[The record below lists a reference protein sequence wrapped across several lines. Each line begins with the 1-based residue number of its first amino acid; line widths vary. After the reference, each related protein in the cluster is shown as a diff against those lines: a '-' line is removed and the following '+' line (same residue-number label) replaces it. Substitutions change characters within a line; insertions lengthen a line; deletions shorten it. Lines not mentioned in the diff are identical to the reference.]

1 MRVVGLKFTVLVLLA
16 LALLGNVAQGARK
29 SVRGE
34 DDDDEFNEF
43 DNFDEEKAAAAGKV
57 PAASKS
63 QETLKQTTQ
72 SGGQG
77 GKRDQD
83 DFAGFDD
90 EEVSEAEE
98 EEVPVAAKAKVKPAQ
113 DQQKQQQKKAP
124 AFQASNQDDL
134 DAEEFEHF
142 VDDEEFET
150 FDSSEIKDSDAADK
164 KQKPKPA
171 KASSSSGKEQKN
183 SNNAMPSLKIADVP
197 KHLMTNGN
205 WQNYIYEIVMLVL
218 IVAYFVNYLIGK
230 SKNQRL
236 ATAWYSSH
244 KELLE
249 RQFALVGDNGTST
262 ELPAGSTVTAPS
274 EDGEEKRGELGGSD
288 QLIKES
294 DNLYGLWCSG
304 RQACDGM
311 LVQMKFIKRQ
321 DLINGVLMQFV
332 KPQSDQIVFSVE
344 YPSHEDID
352 SFVFCLTTKKQSSQ
366 LHNNYQ
372 DLATYCIEKK
382 AANSGGGGDSSSI
395 PSKYVV
401 LNECSEVPSL
411 VVDSRVSAFLRSYPD
426 MVEYLHISD
435 QYIGY
440 KTQNADEQGNSATA
454 SASADDTSSG
464 SQVSGLPKSRCM
476 LILCLNVN
484 GKGFNTS
491 VEDMENMQPAL
502 QLITYLIDRVP
513 RLRLSK
519 DAKTKA
525 LKKRK
530 EVSEQLLKLTHKQR
544 QEEAMLRK
552 EEKRRAEKEKI
563 MNESDPEKQKR
574 LEEKDQKRE
583 KKKNLSK
590 MKQIKIKSM

>member
-1 MRVVGLKFTVLVLLA
+1 MRAAASKMRVALVLLVA
-16 LALLGNVAQGARK
+16 FTLLGHVAQGARK
-29 SVRGE
+29 SARE
-34 DDDDEFNEF
+34 DDDDFNEF
-43 DNFDEEKAAAAGKV
+43 DNFDEESGNKAAKA
-57 PAASKS
+57 PASVKS
-63 QETLKQTTQ
+63 QETLKQ
-72 SGGQG
+72 
-77 GKRDQD
+77 GKKEQVPSD
-83 DFAGFDD
+83 DFAGFDED
-90 EEVSEAEE
+90 VSEVEE
-98 EEVPVAAKAKVKPAQ
+98 EEVPLARPAKEQAKPAAQ
-113 DQQKQQQKKAP
+113 EQKQQANKPKKTP
-124 AFQASNQDDL
+124 MFQQAANQDDL

-150 FDSSEIKDSDAADK
+150 FDSSEVKESDDS
-164 KQKPKPA
+164 KPSAKKPA
-171 KASSSSGKEQKN
+171 SGQKASAAKEQK
-183 SNNAMPSLKIADVP
+183 NAMPSLKIADVP

-262 ELPAGSTVTAPS
+262 ELPVGSTATAQAAG
-274 EDGEEKRGELGGSD
+274 EDGEEKRDLGSD

-321 DLINGVLMQFV
+321 DLINGVLMQFI

-382 AANSGGGGDSSSI
+382 AVNSSGGGDSI

-411 VVDSRVSAFLRSYPD
+411 VIDSRVSAFLRSYPD

-454 SASADDTSSG
+454 SADDSS

-502 QLITYLIDRVP
+502 QLITYLIDKVP
-513 RLRLSK
+513 RIRVSK

-583 KKKNLSK
+583 KKKNMSK